1 MTDDTRHTRRTFLA
15 GASSVV
21 GATLAS
27 TAATAQ
33 DGTTT
38 DTAQNRAMRQ
48 MVTRQSKL
56 FENNYA
62 GQFVI
67 VSNVKKKEASPDV
80 ISTCDFPN
88 WNANETWVYNGV
100 FIDNLGKEST
110 SQQSVRTDLYMN
122 GNKEQ
127 IEIGQP
133 FIINNT
139 KTCSGNYIGLE
150 AESIPTYAANGQPV
164 GPTVTRTDQENP
176 GSGGSNDS
184 GGSSENTSGQPG
196 FGVLAGLAG
205 ITGLGLKRAFDED

>member
-1 MTDDTRHTRRTFLA
+1 MSNKRSHTRRTFLA

-27 TAATAQ
+27 TTVAAQ

-38 DTAQNRAMRQ
+38 DTAQNRTTRQ
-48 MVTRQSKL
+48 MVARQSKL

-67 VSNVKKKEASPDV
+67 VADVKRKQANPDV
-80 ISTCDFPN
+80 ISTCEFPN

-139 KTCSGNYIGLE
+139 KTCSGNYVGLE
-150 AESIPTYAANGQPV
+150 AQSIPTYAANGQPM
-164 GPTVTRTDQENP
+164 GATVAGTDEENP
-176 GSGGSNDS
+176 GSGGSSDTND
-184 GGSSENTSGQPG
+184 SSENTAGQPG

-205 ITGLGLKRAFDED
+205 ITGVGLKRMFEED

>member
-1 MTDDTRHTRRTFLA
+1 MTDETRHTRRTFLA

-27 TAATAQ
+27 TAVTAQ

-38 DTAQNRAMRQ
+38 DPARNRTTRQ
-48 MVTRQSKL
+48 MVARRSKL

-67 VSNVKKKEASPDV
+67 VADVKKKEASPDV
-80 ISTCDFPN
+80 VSTCDFPN
-88 WNANETWVYNGV
+88 WNANETRVYNGV
-100 FIDNLGKEST
+100 FVDNIGRKST

-122 GNKEQ
+122 GNKKQ

-139 KTCSGNYIGLE
+139 QTCSGNYVGLE
-150 AESIPTYAANGQPV
+150 AQSIPMYAANGQPM
-164 GPTVTRTDQENP
+164 GPTVTGTEQESP
-176 GSGGSNDS
+176 DS
-184 GGSSENTSGQPG
+184 GG
-196 FGVLAGLAG
+196 
-205 ITGLGLKRAFDED
+205 

>member
-1 MTDDTRHTRRTFLA
+1 MTDETRYTRRTFLA

-27 TAATAQ
+27 TAVTAQ

-38 DTAQNRAMRQ
+38 DTARNRTTRQ
-48 MVTRQSKL
+48 MVARQSNL

-67 VSNVKKKEASPDV
+67 VADVKKKEASPDV
-80 ISTCDFPN
+80 VSTCEFPN
-88 WNANETWVYNGV
+88 WNANETRVYNGV

-110 SQQSVRTDLYMN
+110 SQQSVRTDLYTN
-122 GNKEQ
+122 GNKEEIQ
-127 IEIGQP
+127 IGQP

-139 KTCSGNYIGLE
+139 QTCSGNYVGLE
-150 AESIPTYAANGQPV
+150 AQTIPTYAANGQPM
-164 GPTVTRTDQENP
+164 GATVTGTDQESP
-176 GSGGSNDS
+176 GSGGSTDS
-184 GGSSENTSGQPG
+184 GGRSENNSGQPG

-205 ITGLGLKRAFDED
+205 VTGLGLKRAFDED